1 MLLNAA
7 DASRLRERERERE
20 RERYRANQRGVH
32 HGPLLF
38 AKRVVCIMGHIV
50 FYELGS
56 GVNSQKQHRDIT
68 SCEGREPSHAAT
80 LELGLLRDF

>member
-20 RERYRANQRGVH
+20 RPSQPEGCPSWPTAICEEGGVH
-32 HGPLLF
+32 HGSY
-38 AKRVVCIMGHIV
+38 C